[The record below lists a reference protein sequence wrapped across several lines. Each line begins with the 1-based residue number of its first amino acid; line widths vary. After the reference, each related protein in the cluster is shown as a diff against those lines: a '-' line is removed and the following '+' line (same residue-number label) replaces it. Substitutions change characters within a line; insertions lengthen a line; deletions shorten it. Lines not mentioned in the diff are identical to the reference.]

1 MDLDLLL
8 GLGRFVL
15 ATTLLLLLTVPT
27 AFVVIQM
34 ELKIIAQHGAAHT
47 ARTGSA
53 RAGCSRARS
62 TASRCSPRRTTVP
75 DQADR
80 ATFTLA
86 PWMVF
91 MAAAMSMLVIPF
103 APGAVAA
110 DFNIGIVYFFAVL
123 GLSVVGLLVAG
134 WASYNK
140 YSLLGGLRSAAQMV
154 SYEIPLTLSVVGA
167 VVLAGTLNF
176 SELIEW
182 QRDHGWIFC
191 GSSSAWGSSTSPSL
205 AEINRTPF
213 DMVEA
218 DSELVAGPFTEYS
231 GMRFGFF
238 FFAEYVALFIMSGI
252 MVTLFFGG
260 WLAPWPFPAQLG
272 GFIGTLYGIFWF
284 FLKTY
289 IFVFVAVWLR
299 ATLPRVRVDQ
309 LMGDGLEGAPAA
321 GAREPVR
328 HRHRGRGA
336 SSCDGACGAH
346 GIPGRRHR
354 EGHGHDLR
362 KMFAPKVTRQYPEE
376 RPQMPDRWRGRL
388 DLIYDPFGEHKCE
401 VCFQCAQVC
410 PVEAID
416 MSGFDSRAT
425 GSATACRRSTTSA
438 RTPTPIAEPA
448 CRRDRCATRR
458 AGTRRSTRPG

>member
-1 MDLDLLL
+1 MDLELLL
-8 GLGRFVL
+8 GIGRFIL

-27 AFVVIQM
+27 AFIIIQI
-34 ELKIIAQHGAAHT
+34 ELKVIASMNLRLGPNRIGPSGLFQSTIHGFKVLAKED
-47 ARTGSA
+47 
-53 RAGCSRARS
+53 
-62 TASRCSPRRTTVP
+62 TVP

-80 ATFTLA
+80 GTFTLA
-86 PWMVF
+86 PWMVY

-154 SYEIPLTLSVVGA
+154 SYEIPLTLSIVGA

-176 SELIEW
+176 SELIAW
-182 QRDHGWIFC
+182 QRDHGWLLIWQPIGLGIFYI
-191 GSSSAWGSSTSPSL
+191 ASL

-213 DMVEA
+213 DMIEA

-252 MVTLFFGG
+252 LVSLFFGG
-260 WLAPWPFPAQLG
+260 WLAPWPLPAQLD
-272 GFIGTLYGIFWF
+272 GFAGTLYGIFWF

-289 IFVFVAVWLR
+289 FFIFVAVWLR

-309 LMGDGLEGAPAA
+309 LMGVAWKVLLPLALVNLFITAIA
-321 GAREPVR
+321 VVVF
-328 HRHRGRGA
+328 
-336 SSCDGACGAH
+336 
-346 GIPGRRHR
+346 
-354 EGHGHDLR
+354 DL
-362 KMFAPKVTRQYPEE
+362 
-376 RPQMPDRWRGRL
+376 
-388 DLIYDPFGEHKCE
+388 
-401 VCFQCAQVC
+401 
-410 PVEAID
+410 
-416 MSGFDSRAT
+416 
-425 GSATACRRSTTSA
+425 
-438 RTPTPIAEPA
+438 
-448 CRRDRCATRR
+448 
-458 AGTRRSTRPG
+458 